1 MPDQTS
7 EPAVVN
13 TGPVLALS
21 LLGILD
27 LLSELYKPVYM
38 ASAVEQEIQH
48 GGQGAPGYEEIK
60 GSGWLVKCNLEN
72 PLPPL
77 LSMELDPGEAETIAL
92 ALEMGV
98 NRVLI
103 DESIGR
109 HMASYLGLCPT
120 GTVGILLRAKK
131 TGYIPEVRPLLDIL
145 MRKGFWLRQHL
156 YEWAV
161 AEANE

>member
-1 MPDQTS
+1 MPDQAF

-13 TGPVLALS
+13 TGPILALS
-21 LLGILD
+21 LLGVID
-27 LLSELYKPVYM
+27 LLRKFYQPVYI
-38 ASAVEQEIQH
+38 ASAVEQEIRY
-48 GGQGAPGYEEIK
+48 GGQGAPGYKEVTE
-60 GSGWLVKCNLEN
+60 SDWLAKCHLEN

-92 ALEMGV
+92 ALEKRVG
-98 NRVLI
+98 RVLI

-109 HMASYLGLCPT
+109 QMATYLGLRPT

-131 TGYIPEVRPLLDIL
+131 REYIPEVRPLLDNL
-145 MRKGFWLRQHL
+145 MKRGFWLKQDL
-156 YEWAV
+156 YEWVV